1 MINKVILRGR
11 LTRDNDVRYTA
22 GENSSATL
30 RNSVAIG
37 RKYKNKEGGY
47 DADFPNIVAFGRTAE
62 FIDKHFKK
70 GDLID
75 IVGRIQ
81 TGKYTNK
88 DGQTVYTTDVIVEEV
103 DFGNSSKNDNQST
116 SAPQNNQSLDL
127 NIPEGTNEEL
137 PF

>member
-1 MINKVILRGR
+1 MINKVIIRGR

-37 RKYKNKEGGY
+37 RKYKNKDGNY

-88 DGQTVYTTDVIVEEV
+88 DGQTVYTTDVVVEDV

-116 SAPQNNQSLDL
+116 STPQSNQSLDL